1 MQRQWAGWDESVIRN
16 HLPLHSASIFEC
28 QALEHSKQKTKRSL
42 AFTSYWG
49 WEIDTDKKQ
58 ETSTSYWWKILRKK
72 RKKKKSKW
80 PVLVSSPRAVLWV
93 GGSRHFTI
101 PNRHPLKQFHPTR
114 SQMLSRKTS
123 IKTGSLLGRPMRTWS
138 ENPEMG
144 SQLC

>member
-28 QALEHSKQKTKRSL
+28 QALEHSNTKN
-42 AFTSYWG
+42 
-49 WEIDTDKKQ
+49 KKISCVYILLGVGDRYRQ
-58 ETSTSYWWKILRKK
+58 ETSTLYWWNILRKK

-123 IKTGSLLGRPMRTWS
+123 IKTGSLLGRPMHTWS